1 MTFRF
6 ADFELDEARRE
17 LRLQGREIGLQ
28 PRVFDLLC
36 YLIRHRDRV
45 VTKEELLDALWPD
58 TVVVEGALQ
67 RVVSL
72 ARSALQKGDARDA
85 IRTHARHGYRFSG
98 EVLSDM
104 DGGSEEPTELIERAR
119 WAFGTNDWDAA
130 IASFNEADD
139 GEALSAADLENL
151 AFALQWAGRSGEAVP
166 PLERAVAAHLS
177 RKDRQGAARA
187 AWMLAQIQFERLD
200 MPVARAWHRRAE
212 SYLRDD
218 EHSRE
223 FGLCRYLGSRIAL
236 MDGELELALDY
247 AQTTLGLGRQLE
259 DPDLEVLGLLYTGHA
274 LLSLGD
280 VEAGIASQ
288 DEAAA
293 AVLAGEV
300 SPWIGGLIYCGV
312 IWACRNRGD
321 WDRAAKWT
329 EHFQRWCD
337 RNALAAFPGTCRL
350 HRAEVLSIRGDLD
363 EARKEI
369 VESSELLSNWAP
381 WAEGDAYRILGD
393 LMLACGNLDEAED
406 AFARA
411 HERGWDPQPGYGL
424 LQLARNNAEAAM
436 RGLELSLAD
445 RNWANRER
453 RGLLL
458 AAFAV
463 AAVRAGAQQKAMK
476 AIEELDMHPDLWS
489 TPLLEGVVSEARA
502 ELAYSSGRLREAI
515 ILTRHAL
522 DSWRKVP
529 SPLRTA
535 GLQLRLAEFLT
546 ERGDQDAAR
555 LELSAAE
562 QTFAE
567 AGAPKMIEK
576 CRALRPT

>member
-17 LRLQGREIGLQ
+17 LRLRGREIGLQ

-45 VTKEELLDALWPD
+45 VSKEELLDTLWPD

-72 ARSALQKGDARDA
+72 ARSALQKGGARDA

-98 EVLSDM
+98 DVLPDT
-104 DGGSEEPTELIERAR
+104 DGRPERPIGLLEAAKE
-119 WAFGTNDWDAA
+119 AFEANDWDTA

-139 GEALSAADLENL
+139 SEALSAADLERL
-151 AFALQWAGRSGEAVP
+151 AFALQWAGRSGEAVT
-166 PLERAVAAHLS
+166 PLERAVTAHLS
-177 RKDRQGAARA
+177 TKDRRGAARA

-247 AQTTLGLGRQLE
+247 AQTTLGLGRHLQ
-259 DPDLEVLGLLYTGHA
+259 DPDLEALGLLYTGHA

-280 VEAGIASQ
+280 IEAGTGSQ

-300 SPWIGGLIYCGV
+300 SPWVGGLIYCGV
-312 IWACRNRGD
+312 IWACRNLED
-321 WDRAAKWT
+321 WDRAAQWT

-337 RNALAAFPGTCRL
+337 RNALTAFPGTCRL
-350 HRAEVLSIRGDLD
+350 HRAEVLSIRGDLE

-369 VESSELLSNWAP
+369 IESSELLSDWAP

-393 LMLACGNLDEAED
+393 LRLSCGDLEKAAEAYV
-406 AFARA
+406 RA
-411 HERGWDPQPGYGL
+411 HELGWDPQPGYGL
-424 LQLARNNAEAAM
+424 MLLARGEVESAM
-436 RGLELSLAD
+436 RGLERSLED
-445 RNWANRER
+445 RNWANRQR

-458 AAFAV
+458 AAYAMV
-463 AAVRAGAQQKAMK
+463 AAHAGAPRKAQKAL
-476 AIEELDMHPDLWS
+476 EELDAKPDLSS
-489 TPLLEGVVSEARA
+489 TPALEAVVSRARS
-502 ELAYSSGRLREAI
+502 EVAYTAGRIKEAI
-515 ILTRHAL
+515 MLLRWAL
-522 DSWRKVP
+522 SIWRKVP
-529 SPLRTA
+529 SPLRIA
-535 GLQLRLAEFLT
+535 NLQLRLAEFLIET
-546 ERGDQDAAR
+546 GDPDGAQ

-562 QTFAE
+562 AAFE
-567 AGAPKMIEK
+567 RAGAGIMIEK
-576 CRALRPT
+576 CRNLNVS